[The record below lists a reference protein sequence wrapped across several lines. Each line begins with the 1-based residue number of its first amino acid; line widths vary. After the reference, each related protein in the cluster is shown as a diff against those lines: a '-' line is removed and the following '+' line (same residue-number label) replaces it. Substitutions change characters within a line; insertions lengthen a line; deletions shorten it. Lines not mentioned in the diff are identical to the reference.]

1 METKK
6 LIGGLLAGAAIGVA
20 VGLLLA
26 PRSGEQTQKK
36 IMRGSKKFTDDL
48 KKSVNSSIDTIRD
61 KYNSSIDTMKDK
73 YNGSVNE
80 TEKRGKEVLSS
91 VSDRVKV

>member
-36 IMRGSKKFTDDL
+36 LIRGSKRFANDFKNTVGD
-48 KKSVNSSIDTIRD
+48 SIESLRG
-61 KYNSSIDTMKDK
+61 K
-73 YNGSVNE
+73 YNGAIDE
-80 TEKRGKEVLSS
+80 TAKRGKEVLSS
-91 VSDRVKV
+91 VSDKLKA

>member
-36 IMRGSKKFTDDL
+36 LMRGSKRFANDL
-48 KKSVNSSIDTIRD
+48 KNSVGDSMETLRG
-61 KYNSSIDTMKDK
+61 K
-73 YNGSVNE
+73 YNGVIDD
-80 TEKRGKEVLSS
+80 TAKRGKEVLAT
-91 VSDRVKV
+91 VSDRLKA

>member
-20 VGLLLA
+20 VGILLA

-36 IMRGSKKFTDDL
+36 IVGGSKRLANDL
-48 KKSVNSSIDTIRD
+48 KNAVGDSINSL
-61 KYNSSIDTMKDK
+61 KGQ
-73 YNGSVNE
+73 YNGAVDE
-80 TEKRGKEVLSS
+80 TAKRGREVLSQA
-91 VSDRVKV
+91 SDRAKV